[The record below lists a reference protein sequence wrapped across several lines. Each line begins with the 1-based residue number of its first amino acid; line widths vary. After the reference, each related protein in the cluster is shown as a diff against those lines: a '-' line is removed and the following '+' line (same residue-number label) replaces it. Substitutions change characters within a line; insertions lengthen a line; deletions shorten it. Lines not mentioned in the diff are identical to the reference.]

1 MDLLSCYPDKR
12 DVLLLQP
19 HPSSSKMSAVQQIIL
34 HPYLSQTVSTQPA
47 SRRWRWPG
55 QRRDRWREE
64 RREIPPARL
73 SPSLPQGSTSS
84 EALKQKIHRSSLD
97 LISNFSID
105 SDFASSGT
113 HQLRF
118 WSTTVGRDKTYRTI
132 QYIARF
138 LAWYEYRKGATK
150 ETVARLTALKS
161 SLGLSRKREWS
172 DLIWSRGEDW

>member
-1 MDLLSCYPDKR
+1 MSFSSNHIHLHQKCLPFNRLSYIHTWVR
-12 DVLLLQP
+12 LWVLN
-19 HPSSSKMSAVQQIIL
+19 
-34 HPYLSQTVSTQPA
+34 QPA
-47 SRRWRWPG
+47 G
-55 QRRDRWREE
+55 DGDDRDRGETGEE
-64 RREIPPARL
+64 RRGEKSHLLGCPHLFLKVQPPPKPWNRR
-73 SPSLPQGSTSS
+73 S
-84 EALKQKIHRSSLD
+84 IHRSSLD